1 MGFCGGFTT
10 FSTFIYESHLMLTG
24 GRILAFAAYAGL
36 SLMVGLVAMYA
47 GYVLVMR
54 Q

>member
-24 GRILAFAAYAGL
+24 GRILAFTAYAGL
-36 SLMVGLVAMYA
+36 SLMVGLVAVYA